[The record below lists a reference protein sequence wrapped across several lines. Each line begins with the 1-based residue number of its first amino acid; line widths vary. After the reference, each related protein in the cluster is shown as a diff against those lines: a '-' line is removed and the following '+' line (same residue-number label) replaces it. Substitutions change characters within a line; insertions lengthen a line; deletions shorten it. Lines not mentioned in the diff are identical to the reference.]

1 MSKSNKNID
10 IDRLTRYFS
19 GELSA
24 ENMEEVLQWSEANEE
39 NNKEFREL
47 KDAWDKL
54 GSTSPGQHINIENEW
69 QYFRK
74 KVSTHQSTV
83 SKPVWIPILKIAAAV
98 LLIAGAAWYAIKVS
112 GGETIKTELAETI
125 ERVLPDGSTIT
136 LNAGSKL
143 YYGKDYGNTV
153 RRVKLEGEA
162 YFEVVS
168 NPEKAFIIE
177 MDGAELMVLGTSFNV
192 RAYKAASK
200 IEVIV
205 TEGKVSVYDKK
216 MPAKRVVAIGG
227 EKAEFDKAEKIVKKT
242 VNSNINYDSWKT
254 RKIVFREESLPNIVD
269 ILSRVYYQKITIED
283 AVLNSCTLTTNFENK
298 DFETVLHVLES
309 TLGVTIVEKDGVIL
323 IYGPGC

>member
-1 MSKSNKNID
+1 MSELNKNID
-10 IDRLTRYFS
+10 INLLTRYFA

-24 ENMEEVLQWSEANEE
+24 YDMQDVLLWSEANEE
-39 NNKEFREL
+39 NSKEFSEL

-54 GSTSPGQHINIENEW
+54 GSTSPGQHINIDNEW
-69 QYFRK
+69 QYLRN
-74 KVSTHQSTV
+74 KVSTHQNTV
-83 SKPVWIPILKIAAAV
+83 SKPIWIPILKIAAAV
-98 LLIAGAAWYAIKVS
+98 ILLVGAAWYAIRAT

-136 LNAGSKL
+136 LNAGSRL
-143 YYGKDYGNTV
+143 HYGKDYGGSV
-153 RRVKLEGEA
+153 RRVQLEGEG

-168 NPEKAFIIE
+168 NAEKPFIIE

-200 IEVIV
+200 IEVTV

-216 MPAKRVVAIGG
+216 MPAKRVVALGG
-227 EKAEFDKAEKIVKKT
+227 EKAEFDKEEKVVKKT
-242 VNSNINYDSWKT
+242 VNSNLNYDSWKT
-254 RKIVFREESLPNIVD
+254 RKIVFREENLLNIVD
-269 ILSRVYYQKITIED
+269 ILSRVYYKKITIED

-298 DFETVLHVLES
+298 DFETVLHILES
-309 TLGVTIVEKDGVIL
+309 TLGVTIVEKDGEIL